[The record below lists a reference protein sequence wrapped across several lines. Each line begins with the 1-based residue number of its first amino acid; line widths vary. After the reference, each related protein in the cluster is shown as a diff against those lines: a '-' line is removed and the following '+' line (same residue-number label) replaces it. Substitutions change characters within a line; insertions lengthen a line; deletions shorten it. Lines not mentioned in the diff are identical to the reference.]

1 MNTNYKQIKSYIS
14 AIEKYQIKSKELDE
28 NNNKIE
34 NISINY
40 KLLNEDINN
49 IGIKQA
55 QEASKKIKNLNLDL
69 IICSPLL
76 RTRHTCDIINSNK
89 IKVIYDDRIEERNC
103 GVLTNTKIDNFYY
116 TEYWNYYSKV
126 KIDNLETVPELFKRV
141 NLFLDEI
148 KKKYRGQNILLVTH
162 GGVAR
167 AIHFYFNEL
176 PEDGQVEKYLPD
188 NCEIREYSFN

>member
-1 MNTNYKQIKSYIS
+1 MKLYVIRHGNTDSNR
-14 AIEKYQIKSKELDE
+14 LDIY
-28 NNNKIE
+28 NG
-34 NISINY
+34 

-141 NLFLDEI
+141 NLFLDEL
-148 KKKYRGQNILLVTH
+148 KKKYKDEKILLVTH
-162 GGVAR
+162 GGISR
-167 AIHFYFNEL
+167 AIYWFFNGI
-176 PEDGQVEKYLPD
+176 PKNGNSSNINK
-188 NCEIREYSFN
+188 NCKIYEYGL

>member
-1 MNTNYKQIKSYIS
+1 MVLPPSKRRKAPKMAWTRCPSHFLIPPS
-14 AIEKYQIKSKELDE
+14 ATSCTHRLTCRFGRCFCT
-28 NNNKIE
+28 
-34 NISINY
+34 
-40 KLLNEDINN
+40 LCRGLHRRP
-49 IGIKQA
+49 A
-55 QEASKKIKNLNLDL
+55 PFAREA
-69 IICSPLL
+69 
-76 RTRHTCDIINSNK
+76 
-89 IKVIYDDRIEERNC
+89 
-103 GVLTNTKIDNFYY
+103 
-116 TEYWNYYSKV
+116 
-126 KIDNLETVPELFKRV
+126 KRV

>member
-1 MNTNYKQIKSYIS
+1 MYR
-14 AIEKYQIKSKELDE
+14 
-28 NNNKIE
+28 
-34 NISINY
+34 
-40 KLLNEDINN
+40 
-49 IGIKQA
+49 
-55 QEASKKIKNLNLDL
+55 
-69 IICSPLL
+69 PLVF
-76 RTRHTCDIINSNK
+76 C
-89 IKVIYDDRIEERNC
+89 
-103 GVLTNTKIDNFYY
+103 KIDNLYY

-126 KIDNLETVPELFKRV
+126 KIDNLETVPELFKRI

>member
-1 MNTNYKQIKSYIS
+1 MKLYVIRHGNTDSNK
-14 AIEKYQIKSKELDE
+14 LDIY
-28 NNNKIE
+28 NG
-34 NISINY
+34 

-103 GVLTNTKIDNFYY
+103 GVLTNTKIDN
-116 TEYWNYYSKV
+116 
-126 KIDNLETVPELFKRV
+126 LETVPELFKRV

-148 KKKYRGQNILLVTH
+148 KKKYRDQNILLVTH